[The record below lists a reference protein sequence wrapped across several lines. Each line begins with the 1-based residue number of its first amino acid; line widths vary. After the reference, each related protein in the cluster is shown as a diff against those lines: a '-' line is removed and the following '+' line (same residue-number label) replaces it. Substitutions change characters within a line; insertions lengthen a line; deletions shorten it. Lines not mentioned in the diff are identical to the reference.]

1 MAGTPSMTNSHCQ
14 PFNPPNPPSPSRAP
28 ESGAPKTV
36 EIGTAAMNSETMRA
50 RSRAGNQ
57 KVR

>member
-1 MAGTPSMTNSHCQ
+1 MRNSHCQ
-14 PFNPPNPPSPSRAP
+14 PLSPPAPWSPSRAP
-28 ESGAPKTV
+28 ETGAPITV